1 MFHTNQTYNMLTL
14 DEVDKVPFSKE
25 IADLIQYIK
34 WDEQI
39 WSSFGLPA
47 FNSKFSIS
55 KGQLYLEEN
64 EFGKPQVE
72 KSEFTGEVGI
82 ATVIINPNNCGQVF
96 LLTFKAIFFKGILSE
111 VNFLASK
118 VSEYSAYENGYKN
131 FQEKVAKRQRIL
143 TSPWFRFLY
152 KPYYMLV
159 KLVGTTILVPLS
171 LLIQGVVWV
180 LESLLFLKV

>member
-1 MFHTNQTYNMLTL
+1 MLTL

-96 LLTFKAIFFKGILSE
+96 LLTFKAVFFKGALSE
-111 VNFLASK
+111 VTFFEAKTSNY
-118 VSEYSAYENGYKN
+118 SEYQLQHDKLRVEML
-131 FQEKVAKRQRIL
+131 KRQKT
-143 TSPWFRFLY
+143 TSSFWFHYLY
-152 KPYYMLV
+152 KPYHFLLKMI
-159 KLVGTTILVPLS
+159 GAIILVPLS
-171 LLIQGVVWV
+171 IAIHCVIWL
-180 LESLLFLKV
+180 LESMAFIKI